1 MCVWEQQN
9 GNGLGEGLRRCR
21 GDMTSGTSQAA
32 SAVSKAPPAP
42 RSNLSG
48 DSKTREKTLGKLR
61 VPIWNVGSL
70 ISRIK
75 ELTGIHR
82 KKSLCTRETTW
93 NEDKV
98 KENGNKYKMLYTE
111 KTSRRNRVGVIWD
124 EAMET
129 KVMKVIKK
137 IECY

>member
-21 GDMTSGTSQAA
+21 GDMTSGTSQTA
-32 SAVSKAPPAP
+32 SAVSMAPPAP

-48 DSKTREKTLGKLR
+48 ASKTREKTLGKLR

-70 ISRIK
+70 TGRVR

-82 KKSLCTRETTW
+82 KKNLCMQETMW
-93 NEDKV
+93 KVDKA
-98 KENGNKYKMLYTE
+98 KEIGNKYKMLYTE
-111 KTSRRNRVGVIWD
+111 KTGRRNRVGVIWD
-124 EAMET
+124 EAMTT
-129 KVMKVIKK
+129 KVMKAITKIK
-137 IECY
+137 CY